1 MANYTFT
8 TELESNDKLFKG
20 TPLYQDQGIV
30 EYTIEIEYEFFPYRM
45 SFNYYE
51 PDDDAELDIVYISIN
66 GTKLND
72 EETVDKA
79 LIDKIEHKHKSDL
92 FEHAEQHYNDYSDID
107 FDDEI

>member
-1 MANYTFT
+1 MANYTYT
-8 TELESNDKLFKG
+8 TELESNDKIFKG
-20 TPLYQDQGIV
+20 TPLYQDQDIV

-45 SFNYYE
+45 SFNHLI
-51 PDDDAELDIVYISIN
+51 PDDNTELDITYILIN

-72 EETVDKA
+72 EEKVDSG
-79 LIDKIEHKHKSDL
+79 LMNKIERKYKIDL